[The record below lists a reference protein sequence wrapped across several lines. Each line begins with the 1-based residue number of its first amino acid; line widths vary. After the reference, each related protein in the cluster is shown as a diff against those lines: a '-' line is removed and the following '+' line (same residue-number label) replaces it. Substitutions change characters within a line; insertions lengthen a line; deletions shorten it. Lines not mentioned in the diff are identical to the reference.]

1 MKRISLHH
9 ANIDFYM
16 QTTKEYSITVLRVL
30 CAIQVFFIHF
40 FAGHNLREYI
50 WLFDVAVPSFILVSG
65 YLYGLRKVEP
75 NFNLGFLKRRWI
87 ALSCV
92 FYPYI
97 FVKYII
103 LIFRLHEN
111 IFLLF
116 KSFIFDIFY
125 LNTFAINGADWF
137 MQTILYC
144 YISLFI
150 CQRFRFLDKI
160 FKNKYYALLLFLL
173 VIGCGFIYRGF
184 NVVYIYAYLLVYY
197 NAKRIKIIGEK
208 YFSIVLPLLISLYV
222 LDSLRY
228 LDDFHYGIYLNYMHR
243 CVMGIM
249 FILLVSQLFAKIKEN
264 KLVSYLGLISFEF
277 FLAQYFFA
285 YDYPLYICLPC
296 TLLLAVL
303 FHYVGNK
310 NKLFLQYVTKSI

>member
-1 MKRISLHH
+1 
-9 ANIDFYM
+9 M
-16 QTTKEYSITVLRVL
+16 QTKKEYSITILRVL

-40 FAGHNLREYI
+40 FAGHNLREYM
-50 WLFDVAVPSFILVSG
+50 WLFDVAVPSFILVSA

-75 NFNLGFLKRRWI
+75 KFNFTFLKRRWI

-97 FVKYII
+97 LIKYVI
-103 LIFRLHEN
+103 LIYKLPDN

-116 KSFIFDIFY
+116 KSFVFDIFY
-125 LNTFAINGADWF
+125 LNTFAINGVDWF

-144 YISLFI
+144 YISLFV
-150 CQRFRFLDKI
+150 CQKFRILDII
-160 FKNKYYALLLFLL
+160 FKNKCYTLMMFLL
-173 VIGCGFIYRGF
+173 VIACGFIYRGV

-197 NAKRIKIIGEK
+197 NAKQIQIIGKK
-208 YFSIVLPLLISLYV
+208 YFLIILSILISLYV

-228 LDDFHYGIYLNYMHR
+228 IDDFHYGIYLNYMHR
-243 CVMGIM
+243 CIMGIL
-249 FILLVSQLFAKIKEN
+249 FILLVSQLFAKMKEN
-264 KLVSYLGLISFEF
+264 KIVDYLGLISFEF

-296 TLLLAVL
+296 TLLLAII
-303 FHYVGNK
+303 FHYVGIK
-310 NKLFLQYVTKSI
+310 NKLFLQYATKNI